1 MAELV
6 VVIVEGPGAG
16 REFALAGSVVAGRDP
31 SAPIPLDDP
40 EASRQHAS
48 ITAREGGA
56 VVEDLGST
64 NGTFVGEE
72 RITGP
77 RDIAPGERF
86 RIGTTV
92 IELRGAAVGA
102 GAPPQPPPSTPPPEA
117 AAPPPAPEE
126 PAAAMHAPARG
137 PPPRRR
143 RPRPRRGPRRRPP
156 PQGSGPPPCPRRPP
170 GRRRRTSRRATTRSR
185 SRPNTRSTSRT
196 GVRSSSGGCC

>member
-48 ITAREGGA
+48 ITAQEGGA

-64 NGTFVGEE
+64 NGTFVGEL
-72 RITGP
+72 RITE
-77 RDIAPGERF
+77 AHTLQPGDRI

-92 IELRGAAVGA
+92 IELREGVAA
-102 GAPPQPPPSTPPPEA
+102 APPPPPP
-117 AAPPPAPEE
+117 AAPPPAPGPESAGA
-126 PAAAMHAPARG
+126 PAAPEQPPAVPAPPRA
-137 PPPRRR
+137 PPPR
-143 RPRPRRGPRRRPP
+143 PAPGRGPA
-156 PQGSGPPPCPRRPP
+156 GSIHGRGLPDPSRGGLPPRRPP
-170 GRRRRTSRRATTRSR
+170 SLDPAGPVVA
-185 SRPNTRSTSRT
+185 
-196 GVRSSSGGCC
+196 